1 MYMYVPVSSI
11 FNHARSN
18 QWSEFPASPIL
29 HTKDKSSPL
38 PLIQLQNKQPHPHV
52 APRKSFTNSYV
63 KNDVAILGA
72 TLTEIQKTF
81 VSLTEHRKAKKK
93 ERKEE

>member
-1 MYMYVPVSSI
+1 MYVPVSSI
-11 FNHARSN
+11 FNHACPN

-29 HTKDKSSPL
+29 HTKDKSPPL
-38 PLIQLQNKQPHPHV
+38 PLIQLQNKPHV

-72 TLTEIQKTF
+72 TLTAIQKTF
-81 VSLTEHRKAKKK
+81 VSPTEHRKAKKK